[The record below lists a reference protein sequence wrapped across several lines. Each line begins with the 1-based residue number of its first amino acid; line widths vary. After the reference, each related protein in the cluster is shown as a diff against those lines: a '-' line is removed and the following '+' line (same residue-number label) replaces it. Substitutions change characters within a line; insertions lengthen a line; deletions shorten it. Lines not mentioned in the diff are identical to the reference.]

1 MTTVLHVPPVDRSP
15 PPGQQIADHYRRL
28 IRDGQLAP
36 GEELPSNR
44 KMAGEWKV
52 STATALR
59 VAAVLTREGWIETRP
74 GRPPVVVGVP
84 AE

>member
-15 PPGQQIADHYRRL
+15 PVGQQITDHYKRE
-28 IRDGQLAP
+28 IREGRLAP
-36 GEELPSNR
+36 GDELPANR
-44 KMAGEWKV
+44 KMAKEWKV

-59 VAAVLTREGWIETRP
+59 VAQILTREGWIETRP
-74 GRPPVVVGVP
+74 GRPPVVIGVP